1 MGERLREWE
10 RPLDR
15 PYLYSAA
22 GLIALL
28 LYRELQAPFIGIGWA
43 LLALALLAIGR
54 TLDLRD
60 LRYQSYLLAALAFA
74 RTLLLEFSSPQIFAS
89 VDERILTGAM
99 VAICLFAAQLII
111 PQERPSRLYYSLLST
126 ILATALLY
134 QEVSGSMLT
143 VAWGIEGAVLLG
155 LGFLL
160 RDRTFRLSGLV
171 LFLVCVGK
179 LFLYDLRELETLYRI
194 LSFFVLGVIL
204 VGVSWLYTRFRDQI
218 QRYL

>member
-1 MGERLREWE
+1 M
-10 RPLDR
+10 
-15 PYLYSAA
+15 
-22 GLIALL
+22 
-28 LYRELQAPFIGIGWA
+28 
-43 LLALALLAIGR
+43 
-54 TLDLRD
+54 RD
-60 LRYQSYLLAALAFA
+60 LRYQSYGMALLAFG
-74 RTLLLEFSSPQIFAS
+74 RTLALEFSPTQIFTS
-89 VDERILTGAM
+89 TNERIVVGVV
-99 VAICLFAAQLII
+99 VAACLLVAQFLI
-111 PQERPSRLYYSLLST
+111 PEERPPRLFYSLLST
-126 ILATALLY
+126 GLATALLF

-143 VAWGIEGAVLLG
+143 VAWGIEGAILLG

-179 LFLYDLRELETLYRI
+179 LFLYDLRALETLYRI

>member
-1 MGERLREWE
+1 V
-10 RPLDR
+10 
-15 PYLYSAA
+15 
-22 GLIALL
+22 
-28 LYRELQAPFIGIGWA
+28 
-43 LLALALLAIGR
+43 LA
-54 TLDLRD
+54 
-60 LRYQSYLLAALAFA
+60 
-74 RTLLLEFSSPQIFAS
+74 LEFSPVEIFAS
-89 VDERILTGAM
+89 IDERIAVGA
-99 VAICLFAAQLII
+99 AAAACLFMAQFLI
-111 PQERPSRLYYSLLST
+111 PQERPARLFYSLLST
-126 ILATALLY
+126 GLATALLF

-179 LFLYDLRELETLYRI
+179 LFAYDLRALETLYRI